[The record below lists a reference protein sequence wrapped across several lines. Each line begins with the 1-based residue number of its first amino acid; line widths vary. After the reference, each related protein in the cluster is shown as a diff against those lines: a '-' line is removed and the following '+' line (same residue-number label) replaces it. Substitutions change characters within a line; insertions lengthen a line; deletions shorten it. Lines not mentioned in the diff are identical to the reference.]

1 MNSIYK
7 FNINIKSLF
16 TIIIL
21 IIIING
27 VLMLQERNSLKCFL
41 RNANN
46 SLGYLFASNDKD
58 PSSFDRMISTLPLDE
73 VADTDMIKWEL
84 IAFDEE
90 IKNNLFLIKN
100 VKYNEFLCASK
111 YHSDKTRQK
120 RKVIGWKLKF
130 GINQKINVLGHM
142 VNALD
147 MMREEKKCIWK
158 LGNVNFNKYVILN
171 AHYNEPIFPVI
182 NANVYAWH
190 RSDVNGIE
198 FNWFIDCVTIDFN
211 KK

>member
-1 MNSIYK
+1 
-7 FNINIKSLF
+7 
-16 TIIIL
+16 
-21 IIIING
+21 
-27 VLMLQERNSLKCFL
+27 MLQERNSLKCFL

-46 SLGYLFASNDKD
+46 SLGYLFASKDKD

-130 GINQKINVLGHM
+130 
-142 VNALD
+142 
-147 MMREEKKCIWK
+147 C
-158 LGNVNFNKYVILN
+158 
-171 AHYNEPIFPVI
+171 
-182 NANVYAWH
+182 
-190 RSDVNGIE
+190 
-198 FNWFIDCVTIDFN
+198 
-211 KK
+211 